1 MSSQN
6 NKLTIFVSIAAFEDP
21 GLKNTMQRLLDSSD
35 NPENI
40 SFGLGLNYKDEP
52 LFDEFTNKIKIVRD
66 RDFDRPGIVKMR
78 SKIRELI
85 EDERYFLSI
94 DAHTS
99 FEKSWDTKLI
109 NDFEELRAINKKIII
124 SGQISGIRMMDE
136 NIITVWDLGGE
147 WGRFGMM
154 GHQTSIDDK
163 TMFQSCRMINDKYFL
178 NYYISCNFMFLSC
191 SDLPEIRLPGYH
203 AFPHEEPEQS
213 ITSFCNGFDVV
224 APSRHASYIFLH
236 HDTKYDFPY
245 DEQWWEFVGTDK
257 DNPKHYQRRWVL
269 DSDEVRLEVEK
280 LMITGENKYYS
291 LEGSD
296 RTIEM
301 FYQSIGASRK
311 YFQILC
317 EAYEQN
323 FELNEI
329 SKDALSFSDV
339 V

>member
-1 MSSQN
+1 
-6 NKLTIFVSIAAFEDP
+6 
-21 GLKNTMQRLLDSSD
+21 
-35 NPENI
+35 
-40 SFGLGLNYKDEP
+40 
-52 LFDEFTNKIKIVRD
+52 
-66 RDFDRPGIVKMR
+66 
-78 SKIRELI
+78 
-85 EDERYFLSI
+85 
-94 DAHTS
+94 
-99 FEKSWDTKLI
+99 
-109 NDFEELRAINKKIII
+109 
-124 SGQISGIRMMDE
+124 
-136 NIITVWDLGGE
+136 
-147 WGRFGMM
+147 
-154 GHQTSIDDK
+154 
-163 TMFQSCRMINDKYFL
+163 
-178 NYYISCNFMFLSC
+178 MFLLC

-203 AFPHEEPEQS
+203 AFPHEEAEQS
-213 ITSFCNGFDVV
+213 ITSFCNGFNVV
-224 APSRHASYIFLH
+224 APSRHASYIFLD

-245 DEQWWEFVGTDK
+245 DEQWWEFIGTDK

-269 DSDEVRLEVEK
+269 DSDEVRIEVEK

-323 FELNEI
+323 FEPNEV